1 MAGNNVTSINIV
13 NKGTNYTVADVV
25 IAGQGGS
32 DATAEATL
40 APKAG
45 HGVNPVGELG
55 GFFTSLNVLLD
66 GADGAGDIT
75 VGNDFRQIAL
85 IKQPKV
91 FNATPLAGAIATADT
106 LKATKALDFTGSA
119 AGVNAYAVDELLVQT
134 TTGAQGYVV
143 EIDAT
148 NGYVHYIQNDKTGY
162 TAFGNSLVVTGQTST
177 TALTTESTAVIN
189 PEVDRASGEILF
201 YENRAAISRT
211 TTQIEDIKLILE
223 F

>member
-1 MAGNNVTSINIV
+1 
-13 NKGTNYTVADVV
+13 
-25 IAGQGGS
+25 
-32 DATAEATL
+32 
-40 APKAG
+40 
-45 HGVNPVGELG
+45 
-55 GFFTSLNVLLD
+55 
-66 GADGAGDIT
+66 
-75 VGNDFRQIAL
+75 
-85 IKQPKV
+85 
-91 FNATPLAGAIATADT
+91 
-106 LKATKALDFTGSA
+106 
-119 AGVNAYAVDELLVQT
+119 
-134 TTGAQGYVV
+134 VV